1 MYTKTK
7 IVATLGPSSNTE
19 ETIES
24 LILAGMDIAR
34 LNFSHATPDV
44 HVETARKV
52 KNVSIK
58 LGRHIAILADLP
70 GPKLRTGLVADPN
83 GALLITGGTV
93 VMAYDTENHTTSERI
108 TTSYPYLGVD
118 VKIGDPI
125 LLDDGQIE
133 LVVIETMSKDEIRCA
148 IRNGG
153 ILKSNKGIN
162 FPSTDLRITAFS
174 DHDKELV
181 DVAVN
186 EIGVDAIALS
196 FVRRAEDIREL
207 RSYLKTKLNDTSTP
221 IIAKIEKPEA
231 VENIKDIL
239 AETDMIMVARGDL
252 GVEMPLDRVPPIQK
266 RIVDLANSRGVPVIT
281 ATQMLESMIS
291 HPRPTRAEASDVAN
305 AVFDGSDCVM
315 LSAET
320 SAGAYPVESVRTMK
334 EIVRAAEQSGY
345 VRTEHDFVLPHDDEE
360 YATDAVARAACVLAQ
375 EINAQTIIVATV
387 SGRSARYI
395 AKYRYA
401 RPVIGMSTDDPA
413 LRRMAFYHGV
423 IPVKLEK
430 VLSFDETLEL
440 MIQTAQEK
448 GYVATNGWIVLTAG
462 HPIFQV
468 SHTNMV
474 KVHFLG

>member
-7 IVATLGPSSNTE
+7 IIATLGPASNTE

-34 LNFSHATPDV
+34 LNFSHATPEV
-44 HVETARKV
+44 HAEVARKV
-52 KNVSIK
+52 RKVSEK

-70 GPKLRTGLVADPN
+70 GPKLRTGIVTDPN
-83 GALLITGGTV
+83 GALLLTGGTV
-93 VMAYDTENHTTSERI
+93 VMAYDIEGHTTSERI

-174 DHDKELV
+174 DHDRDLTRI
-181 DVAVN
+181 AIG
-186 EIGVDAIALS
+186 EIHVDAIALS
-196 FVRRAEDIREL
+196 FVRRADEIREL
-207 RSYLKTKLNDTSTP
+207 RNFLKHEMGDMHTP

-320 SAGAYPVESVRTMK
+320 GAGAYPVESVRTMK

-345 VRTEHDFVLPHDDEE
+345 VRTDRDFVLPHDDEE

-375 EINAQTIIVATV
+375 EINAQTIIVATL

-401 RPVIGMSTDDPA
+401 KPIIGMSTDDAA

-423 IPVKLEK
+423 IPVRLEEIR
-430 VLSFDETLEL
+430 SFDETLDL
-440 MIQTAQEK
+440 MVETAQK
-448 GYVATNGWIVLTAG
+448 KANLNSNGWIVLTAG